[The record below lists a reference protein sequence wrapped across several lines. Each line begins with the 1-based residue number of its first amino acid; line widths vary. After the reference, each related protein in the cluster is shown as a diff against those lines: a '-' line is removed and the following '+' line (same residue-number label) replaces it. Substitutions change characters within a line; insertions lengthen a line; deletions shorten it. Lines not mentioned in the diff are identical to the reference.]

1 MATTSP
7 VQYLLDSLELCQRCK
22 TETAV
27 LISRKEHFC
36 AKCFVWF
43 MRGKQR
49 KQMLDERYKVKYG
62 AVLERL
68 GTQRVLLPVS
78 FGASSLVLLDMIAS
92 LLQEQNLAHKGKQ
105 GFELVVLHLKEDTEA
120 SEKLEKIVASYH
132 PVSIKFQVVDIDD
145 VIVDERIRIS
155 VSNEF
160 DVLREKL
167 AESDPLA
174 KYTVSQLLDLSPS
187 RSLRADLLAIIY
199 EDLIFQTAIAEGC
212 QTVLLGHSM
221 TRLATEV
228 ISLTVKGRGL
238 SIHQSIADGPR
249 NIGNH
254 TVHVIYPLRDIL
266 YAEVEA
272 ILKFSDGILQFIRQ
286 LMGPETKIVKN
297 MTVQAL
303 TAQYFENLDATGY
316 SSTASTVVKTAEK
329 LGGPK
334 EPKVAVCDVCGGDI
348 HQDPHKWL
356 RNITVADA
364 APIETE
370 EEQNYAKL
378 YEAEQTSGAS
388 SGERMT
394 VCYGCT
400 VTLSGAG
407 NGFVWPV
414 RLTKEEVL
422 DEFVLTDEE

>member
-1 MATTSP
+1 
-7 VQYLLDSLELCQRCK
+7 
-22 TETAV
+22 
-27 LISRKEHFC
+27 
-36 AKCFVWF
+36 

-62 AVLERL
+62 QVLERL

-105 GFELVVLHLKEDTEA
+105 GFELVVLHLDNN
-120 SEKLEKIVASYH
+120 EKGKIRKDFESLEKRELSFSQKFEEIAGKYLPVVIKSRV
-132 PVSIKFQVVDIDD
+132 VSIDEID
-145 VIVDERIRIS
+145 VDEYIQIS

-160 DVLREKL
+160 DVLKQSL
-167 AESDPLA
+167 SNNDPLH
-174 KYTVSQLLDLSPS
+174 KLTISELLHFSPS
-187 RSLRADLLAIIY
+187 KSLRADLQATIY
-199 EDLIFQTAIAEGC
+199 EDLIFRTAISEGC
-212 QTVLLGHSM
+212 QTVLFGHSM

-238 SIHQSIADGPR
+238 SIHRAIADGPR
-249 NIGNH
+249 QYGKH
-254 TVHVIYPLRDIL
+254 TVHVIFPLRDVL
-266 YAEVEA
+266 YAEVQA
-272 ILKFSDGILQFIRQ
+272 ILKYSDKVREHVVEQSE
-286 LMGPETKIVKN
+286 ETRIVKN

-303 TAQYFENLDATGY
+303 TSQYFENLDATGY

-334 EPKVAVCDVCGGDI
+334 EAKVAECEVCGGDI

-364 APIETE
+364 APLSTE
-370 EEQNYAKL
+370 EERSYAEKYDSDFL
-378 YEAEQTSGAS
+378 ES
-388 SGERMT
+388 SMAGDRMT

-400 VTLSGAG
+400 VTLAGAG
-407 NGFVWPV
+407 PGFVWPT
-414 RLTKEEVL
+414 RLTNEEIL
-422 DEFVLTDEE
+422 SEFVLDDEE